1 MAEVVKANAT
11 LLRDDGFTKRRH
23 CFNRVTPAGLVHV
36 VNFWQHPKEPPAW
49 TEIPGIRERGYGTFR
64 LDFGVFVPEMTRMH
78 GAHSS
83 WVNEPTC
90 DLRMTI
96 GQLIHGNGQGDWWWP
111 LSDTNAELVAASALL
126 EHGLPWLDRFRHQD
140 DVLDGFR
147 TVGPLGIG
155 MSPGGALDIAQMLTG
170 LGQHAEAR
178 AVLEN
183 YLQQPVHQNHATYLA
198 DYLPSIGHPDLVPRV
213 TAKDREY

>member
-1 MAEVVKANAT
+1 M
-11 LLRDDGFTKRRH
+11 
-23 CFNRVTPAGLVHV
+23 
-36 VNFWQHPKEPPAW
+36 
-49 TEIPGIRERGYGTFR
+49 
-64 LDFGVFVPEMTRMH
+64 
-78 GAHSS
+78 
-83 WVNEPTC
+83 
-90 DLRMTI
+90 
-96 GQLIHGNGQGDWWWP
+96 
-111 LSDTNAELVAASALL
+111 
-126 EHGLPWLDRFRHQD
+126 
-140 DVLDGFR
+140 LDGFR

-198 DYLPSIGHPDLVPRV
+198 DYLPSIGHPDLVLRV